1 MLLFLFL
8 VFIVVPVMELFLL
21 IQVGQLIGT
30 WETVTLVLLTGVV
43 GAYAAKTQGRALL
56 HRFQQQL
63 QQGELPTESLSHGLL
78 ILIGGILLIT
88 PGLITDT
95 VGLAMILPITR
106 ALFLKILLGFIQRGL
121 RLGRIHVESHH
132 GDFFSGMEWSNI
144 PPQGTSTSPP
154 RKKEIHPPPL
164 KEADVINIKSFKQQ
178 GNQQPK

>member
-43 GAYAAKTQGRALL
+43 GAYTAKSQGQSLL
-56 HRFQQQL
+56 RRFQQQL
-63 QQGELPTESLSHGLL
+63 QRGELPTESLSHGLL

-88 PGLITDT
+88 PGLITDA
-95 VGLAMILPITR
+95 VGLTMIFPVTR
-106 ALFLKILLGFIQRGL
+106 VFFLKILLRFLQRGL
-121 RLGRIHVESHH
+121 RLGQIHVKSHH
-132 GDFFSGMEWSNI
+132 GDFFSGVEWSNI
-144 PPQGTSTSPP
+144 PPQGTRTSQE
-154 RKKEIHPPPL
+154 KEVHPPPL